1 MSFKIVFSSA
11 RTLPNSFYR
20 EPAVSCCNPRA
31 RSGANYLLMRELV
44 DTIEEVLYQGPG
56 LTLRVFIEGKT
67 RCAEQDVRQIQKYRI
82 KEFFNFFPWVPL
94 QWPRELEGAGKGKHL
109 PCRGTFDDS
118 PGH

>member
-44 DTIEEVLYQGPG
+44 DTIEEVLYQGLG
-56 LTLRVFIEGKT
+56 
-67 RCAEQDVRQIQKYRI
+67 
-82 KEFFNFFPWVPL
+82 
-94 QWPRELEGAGKGKHL
+94 
-109 PCRGTFDDS
+109 
-118 PGH
+118 